1 METDKS
7 TAPPPFSTSRVRSLI
22 RDRISR
28 VGLKTK
34 ITFLIILIVVGVLL
48 LASYLDYHFV
58 KKDQIDLY
66 LNRNILIAKQIDASI
81 PDRAIREDLSHVQ
94 DEVEE
99 WLLSRPFLMEIDVF
113 LFSAKDW
120 EIVVSHSRDVRQT

>member
-1 METDKS
+1 MEIDKS
-7 TAPPPFSTSRVRSLI
+7 TAAPPFSTPWVRSLI

-48 LASYLDYHFV
+48 LASYLDYHFA

-66 LNRNILIAKQIDASI
+66 LNRNIFIAKQIDASI
-81 PDRAIREDLSHVQ
+81 PDRAITRGPLSH
-94 DEVEE
+94 
-99 WLLSRPFLMEIDVF
+99 PG
-113 LFSAKDW
+113 
-120 EIVVSHSRDVRQT
+120 